1 MYFRLNWKIKL
12 RAIRGLGIS
21 YMWGQLGEVAEGRRF
36 SSRPSLYGCLFLAH
50 HWGTSWAQF
59 LEVSLCSRMPA
70 STCHGGATSA
80 CSGFSL
86 IPHMA
91 SVMDRI
97 VLPLI
102 RMLKPQPPTWLYF
115 ERGPLDASLVV
126 QMVKNLPAML
136 ETWLWSL
143 GWEDLLEKG
152 TVTNSSILAWR
163 TPWTE
168 EPCRLQSMGSQR
180 VEYDWATF
188 R

>member
-1 MYFRLNWKIKL
+1 
-12 RAIRGLGIS
+12 
-21 YMWGQLGEVAEGRRF
+21 
-36 SSRPSLYGCLFLAH
+36 
-50 HWGTSWAQF
+50 
-59 LEVSLCSRMPA
+59 MPA
-70 STCHGGATSA
+70 STCHGGATCA
-80 CSGFSL
+80 CSGFSH

-102 RMLKPQPPTWLYF
+102 HMLKPQPPTWLYF

-136 ETWLWSL
+136 ENWLWSL

-168 EPCRLQSMGSQR
+168 KPGRLQSMGLQR
-180 VEYDWATF
+180 AGHDWATF
-188 R
+188 HFRCWSQKDRLASDGTGVLIARGSILRVWAQS